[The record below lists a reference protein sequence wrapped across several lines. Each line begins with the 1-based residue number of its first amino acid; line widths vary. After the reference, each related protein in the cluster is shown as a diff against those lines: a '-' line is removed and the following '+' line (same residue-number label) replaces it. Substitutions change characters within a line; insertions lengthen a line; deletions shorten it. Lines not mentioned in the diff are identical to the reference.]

1 MTRQKL
7 PNMSK
12 PCKNCPFRKDSL
24 KGWLGKARMTEILAA
39 DTFVC
44 HANTNQQC
52 AGHMLLLKEDNAFFR
67 LAKRLD
73 YGLDLRGEDLVFDN
87 TQDCI
92 DHHTH

>member
-1 MTRQKL
+1 MSRQKL

-12 PCKNCPFRKDSL
+12 PCKNCPFRQDSL
-24 KGWLGKARMTEILAA
+24 KGWLGKGRMEEIVAA

-52 AGHMLLLKEDNAFFR
+52 AGHMLLLKEGNAFYR
-67 LAKRLD
+67 LATRLNIH
-73 YGLDLRGEDLVFDN
+73 LELRGEDLIFN
-87 TQDCI
+87 TEQDCI